1 LFKAPAF
8 RGAALCAALLFAFPY
23 PSPAAQDAI
32 VTGMIV
38 DRATGLPL
46 AGATV
51 SSEPRTATVTTDN
64 TGHFSMTLAPGTYRL
79 EARKDGY
86 QPAVTGGLH
95 PVAGQTL
102 SAILALQRGESDLSI
117 IATAT
122 SRASAALRTSTTFY
136 RTLNVERL
144 QRDGTVRA
152 ADALRALPG
161 VNNGIT
167 GDTGTFADDVNL
179 NIRGLGTLETQATL
193 DGHAIGYGFPGGYN
207 YNLSPVFALRNIEVV
222 YGSGGSTLT
231 GVDAI
236 GGVVDFQTLDPT
248 PRQQLR
254 VMQGIGSFQNAVST
268 LSASG
273 TSGRFGYAAAYG
285 VSTIDGPVQ
294 NAYLYQPGAA
304 YDQSASAP
312 AVRDLGIYKDDSTAV
327 SRSGLAKVSYDAAPR
342 TRVSFTT
349 LASSIWDDKTGNGDG
364 DYLAYPQAL
373 AFGKHLLAVK
383 SSNDPCGSG
392 TFTGTNAN
400 GVPNGSGP
408 GGMPDGG
415 TRCQTPEQ
423 WARFNAGYQ
432 GAGPSWQSFNLQDED
447 LAVATDSDRR
457 SIRADLYVSR
467 FAQTFDR
474 TWQLPFKNAP
484 GDRANWR
491 NRQVVESGASISDDL
506 HLGRNDLGF
515 GFSWMNDAYLFTQ
528 KGLPAGAPIVH
539 ETAFFLRDAYHPSQK
554 LYAYANAWFK
564 HASETNSSYVDSRL
578 SLAYAAGS
586 NDVARYAVGTTTAQP
601 SADMLGKT
609 FVESPPGNAGGGA
622 SITCSGLNSIGTA
635 PSSVLRPE
643 RGVDQELAYGHRFS
657 GDSQV
662 QLSLYNVDVFD
673 KLYSTLQ
680 PLGAAGGSIH
690 QSGISRASRGDR
702 RLEMRRRERRL
713 AARHLGH
720 IQRRTPALA
729 GHDARRPLALLA
741 AYVRR
746 LRLGSRFHGDRGGAA
761 AAARRQQ
768 NADPGRATTPASA
781 PHARPRV
788 RPYDRRRL
796 GLPVYAAHRL
806 RKQHKGAAAVQLQR
820 FDGNLSAAQRRA
832 RLHGEQPLQ
841 SVRRRPRVAVRR
853 RAVAAQRVC
862 DSCGLRARH
871 RGSLNRAIRSAAAHA
886 LSQLHGNDSLIRSFQ
901 AQQLPEHAVAQQGG
915 NGHRIVDLP
924 CCGCLNRHHLGDA
937 HQFDRFNRFECGV
950 HVLYAVRQKQVNGIT
965 HD

>member
-1 LFKAPAF
+1 
-8 RGAALCAALLFAFPY
+8 
-23 PSPAAQDAI
+23 
-32 VTGMIV
+32 MIV

-64 TGHFSMTLAPGTYRL
+64 TGHFSITLAPGTYRL

-680 PLGAAGGSIH
+680 PLGAAGGAYINPAYLAQVEAIVGSKCGGANVA
-690 QSGISRASRGDR
+690 SLLGISGTFNVGRLRSRGMTLDGR
-702 RLEMRRRERRL
+702 WRFSPRTYVDYDWDLVSTAIV
-713 AARHLGH
+713 AAP
-720 IQRRTPALA
+720 QQ
-729 GHDARRPLALLA
+729 LLA
-741 AYVRR
+741 ANKTLILGAQLPR
-746 LRLGSRFHGDRGGAA
+746 LPLHTLDLAFDHTIGGGLDFRFTLHTVSANNTKALPPYNYSDLTATYPLRNGVLAFTVNNLFNQFADDRGLRYEGEPLPLNAYATPADYAPVTGAA
-761 AAARRQQ
+761 STERF
-768 NADPGRATTPASA
+768 
-781 PHARPRV
+781 
-788 RPYDRRRL
+788 
-796 GLPVYAAHRL
+796 GLPPRTL
-806 RKQHKGAAAVQLQR
+806 
-820 FDGNLSAAQRRA
+820 FLSYTAM
-832 RLHGEQPLQ
+832 
-841 SVRRRPRVAVRR
+841 
-853 RAVAAQRVC
+853 
-862 DSCGLRARH
+862 
-871 RGSLNRAIRSAAAHA
+871 IR
-886 LSQLHGNDSLIRSFQ
+886 
-901 AQQLPEHAVAQQGG
+901 
-915 NGHRIVDLP
+915 
-924 CCGCLNRHHLGDA
+924 
-937 HQFDRFNRFECGV
+937 
-950 HVLYAVRQKQVNGIT
+950 
-965 HD
+965 